1 MADKNKNPIEKL
13 ASFAFTMGV
22 LGVATIGICPAFGV
36 MAMVVPII
44 MKIKKAPVSEEVD
57 SKNKKSFFLG
67 AVAVVMF
74 FIDLAIISFA
84 HEKLGWFNLI

>member
-13 ASFAFTMGV
+13 ASLAFTMGI

-44 MKIKKAPVSEEVD
+44 MKIKKAPVSEEID
-57 SKNKKSFFLG
+57 SKNKKSLFLG

-74 FIDLAIISFA
+74 FIDLAIMSFA
-84 HEKLGWFNLI
+84 NVKLGWF